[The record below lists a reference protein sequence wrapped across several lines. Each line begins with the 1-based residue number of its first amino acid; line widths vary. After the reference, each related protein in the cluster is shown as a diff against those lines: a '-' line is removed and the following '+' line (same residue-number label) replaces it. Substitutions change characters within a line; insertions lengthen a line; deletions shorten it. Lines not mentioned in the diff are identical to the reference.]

1 MNDDVVEQV
10 NRFNNPQ
17 AFLAHAEPFLLGAEA
32 ENNLMLGIASTLGS
46 FGEHAYLATV
56 EASGSV
62 VACALRTP
70 PLKAVIT
77 AAPVSAIECLVADI
91 SNIYPDLAQVHGPDP
106 TVGQFAERWAA
117 RTGVPSIEAR
127 CHRLFEIREAP
138 TVVPTPEGGIRLATE
153 QDLPTIVAW
162 TTAFVAEALPGD
174 PTDPE
179 MRAANAIATRSLF
192 VWDASGPV
200 SMAGWSGRTAR
211 GARITFV
218 YSPPACRGRGFATAC
233 VSALTRSLLAEGL
246 AYCCLYTDR
255 SNAISNRLYQ
265 KLGYRHI
272 GDASDY
278 VLNSRKP
285 GSVR

>member
-1 MNDDVVEQV
+1 MQV
-10 NRFNNPQ
+10 TRYRNPRS
-17 AFLAHAEPFLLGAEA
+17 FLAHAEPFLVRAEA
-32 ENNLMLGIASTLGS
+32 ENNLILGIVSTAGS
-46 FGEHAYLATV
+46 VGEHAYLATV
-56 EASGSV
+56 EADGVV

-70 PLKAVIT
+70 PFKAVLS
-77 AAPVSAIECLVADI
+77 AAPASAIECLVADLSEI
-91 SNIYPDLAQVHGPDP
+91 FPDLAQVHGPDP
-106 TVGQFAERWAA
+106 TVGQFAEQWAT

-127 CHRLFEIREAP
+127 RHRLFETREP
-138 TVVPTPEGGIRLATE
+138 PPLTSTPEGRFRLATE
-153 QDLPTIVAW
+153 HDLPTIIAW

-179 MRAANAIATRSLF
+179 ARAVSAIATRSLF
-192 VWDASGPV
+192 IWDARGPV

-255 SNAISNRLYQ
+255 ANAISNRLYRNM
-265 KLGYRHI
+265 GYRHI

-278 VLNSRKP
+278 VLSSRKA
-285 GSVR
+285 GTIR